1 MLKTSLSLIAL
12 VISSQ
17 SFADDALNKKLTA
30 EEMEHVVVSGSR
42 VFESIDEVP
51 ASVTIINQQEIEEH
65 LKVNPELQS
74 LLSQMVPGLAPD
86 TGSSSN
92 TGQSLRGRA
101 PLVMI
106 DGVPQS
112 TPLRNDS

>member
-51 ASVTIINQQEIEEH
+51 ASVTIINQQEI
-65 LKVNPELQS
+65 
-74 LLSQMVPGLAPD
+74 
-86 TGSSSN
+86 
-92 TGQSLRGRA
+92 
-101 PLVMI
+101 I
-106 DGVPQS
+106 F
-112 TPLRNDS
+112 